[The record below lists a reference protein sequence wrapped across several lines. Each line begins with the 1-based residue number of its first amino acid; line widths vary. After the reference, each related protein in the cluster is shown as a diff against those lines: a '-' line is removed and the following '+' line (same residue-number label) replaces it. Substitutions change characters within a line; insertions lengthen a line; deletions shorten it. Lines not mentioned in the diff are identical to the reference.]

1 MNRIENIDF
10 CIRYLLEQNHNQAD
24 IPAKLAE
31 KQRLLRALMNVTE
44 VESIANSFTMPRC
57 SNVTESNIWEPQP
70 LSDEFF
76 RAQNAEL
83 QAQLADK
90 GIVEVKENLWQGD
103 ITQLKVDAIVNAANS
118 RGLGCWHPL
127 HACIDNAI
135 HSAAGLQLR
144 QACNNILRGGEI
156 DTGDAII
163 TPGYNLPS
171 KYVIHTVGPIIATGN
186 PTPEQERQL
195 AACYRKC
202 LELAETNGCRS
213 IAFCCISTGEFRF
226 PNRRAAEIAVEACR
240 GAKTKV
246 IFNVF
251 KDIDYAIYRQLLGK
265 D

>member
-1 MNRIENIDF
+1 MDRIENIDF
-10 CIRYLLEQNHNQAD
+10 CIRYLLQQNHTQAD

-31 KQRLLRALMNVTE
+31 KQRLLRALM
-44 VESIANSFTMPRC
+44 
-57 SNVTESNIWEPQP
+57 NIWEPQP